1 MLNIIN
7 IFDYIVVIAHLLM
20 AYGQIGLICFY
31 GQYLMDSY
39 ARLNDSIFSSDWYK
53 FPVSM
58 QKTLGMIIAAA
69 QYPVEIRGFGSSS
82 CTRETLKEVNYISN
96 YIVLN

>member
-1 MLNIIN
+1 MNM
-7 IFDYIVVIAHLLM
+7 FDYFATISHTLM

-39 ARLNDSIFSSDWYK
+39 ERLSDLIHTSDWYK
-53 FPVSM
+53 FPIRM
-58 QKTLGMIIAAA
+58 QRTLHLMLSAT

-82 CTRETLKEVNYISN
+82 CTRETLKEVK
-96 YIVLN
+96 